1 MTYVNPADDP
11 VEQAKWQIFLSG
23 IFLTIGGFILS
34 GVSFIKYKDPDSFT
48 RMWIFILGIGLLAF
62 IAGII
67 LLIYRFNYL

>member
-48 RMWIFILGIGLLAF
+48 RMWMLKLETALLVK
-62 IAGII
+62 
-67 LLIYRFNYL
+67 